1 MLYEKLNKNEV
12 KGDLGRHIVASMHTQ
27 TGTHTH
33 KHTLYY
39 WSSNKLILI
48 SVLRE

>member
-33 KHTLYY
+33 KHTQKHAHTY
-39 WSSNKLILI
+39 I
-48 SVLRE
+48 